1 MKIILKTFFV
11 SCAFFFAPLIHA
23 SENLRQLSLGLFP
36 YVTSAQLVQ
45 FHSPLKEYLSKTLG
59 VEVNLVTAPDFESF
73 MQRTKNGEYDI
84 IFTAPHLGRLAEKR
98 DGYRRL
104 AMTGHNVEGIFLA
117 KKESSINSLN
127 DLQGKSV
134 MVAQRIS
141 VIYQMVEQTLA
152 AKGLIDGKNISIIE
166 TKTHNN
172 ALYAPLRD
180 EADASVTG
188 ILLWQTLGQEYK
200 DKLKVIGTTN
210 TVPGFVVMSHSRLL
224 VRIQKLLKKSL
235 FDFAGTEEGKAYFE
249 TTRLKG
255 FLPIDSKTMKE
266 LDPYTK
272 ILTEQP

>member
-1 MKIILKTFFV
+1 MKKIINTLFISCAIFFV
-11 SCAFFFAPLIHA
+11 SSPHA
-23 SENLRQLSLGLFP
+23 ADEAKQLSLGLFP
-36 YVTSAQLVQ
+36 YVTSTQLVQ
-45 FHSPLKEYLSKTLG
+45 FHSPLKTYLSKKLG
-59 VEVNLVTAPDFESF
+59 LEVNLVTAPDFESF
-73 MQRTKNGEYDI
+73 MERTQKGEYDI

-98 DGYRRL
+98 DGYKRL

-117 KKESSINSLN
+117 KKDSAINSLD

-152 AKGLIDGKNISIIE
+152 DKGLVDGKNITIIE

-180 EADASVTG
+180 EADVSVTG

-200 DKLKVIGTTN
+200 DQLKVIGTTK
-210 TVPGFVVMSHSRLL
+210 TVPGFVLMAHSRVPAKIQNLL
-224 VRIQKLLKKSL
+224 QKSL
-235 FDFAGTEEGKAYFE
+235 FDFAGTEEGKIYFE

-255 FLPIDSKTMKE
+255 FLPIDSKTMQG

-272 ILTEQP
+272 ILTGQR